1 MKNLA
6 VLLAFLVTNGSQVSA
21 FDTADLQKLKD
32 TNYCRKCDLSNAD
45 LVNGYL
51 KGTDLNGANLN
62 SANLK
67 GANLKGANLKHTKLH
82 FAFLWYADL
91 EGVRRHN

>member
-6 VLLAFLVTNGSQVSA
+6 VLLAFLVANGSQVSA
-21 FDTADLQKLKD
+21 FDTEDLQKFKD

-51 KGTDLNGANLN
+51 KGADLNGANLN

-67 GANLKGANLKHTKLH
+67 GANLKGAVLCNTIMP
-82 FAFLWYADL
+82 D
-91 EGVRRHN
+91 GSVIDSGC